1 VLVEK
6 EIGSRNLIVSE
17 RYPKWHN
24 GGVINI
30 VEASESVGNWR
41 KRVNCEEELKEHVK
55 LLQAELKTKEER
67 RMSLE

>member
-24 GGVINI
+24 RGVINI
-30 VEASESVGNWR
+30 VEASESVGT
-41 KRVNCEEELKEHVK
+41 EEKE
-55 LLQAELKTKEER
+55 
-67 RMSLE
+67 